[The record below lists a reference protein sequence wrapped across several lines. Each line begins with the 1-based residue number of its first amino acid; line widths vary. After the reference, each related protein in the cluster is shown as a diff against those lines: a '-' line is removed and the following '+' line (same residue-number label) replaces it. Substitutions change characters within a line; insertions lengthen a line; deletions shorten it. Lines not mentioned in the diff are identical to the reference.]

1 MMTRFYRCTGPGCPD
16 GWGCLLSD
24 HNDWGCDAAYCPIDG
39 KRCNW
44 TEIGENDSNLEKWMV

>member
-1 MMTRFYRCTGPGCPD
+1 MTRFYRCTGPGCLD
-16 GWGCLLSD
+16 G
-24 HNDWGCDAAYCPIDG
+24 WGCDAAYCPIDG

>member
-1 MMTRFYRCTGPGCPD
+1 MARFYRCTGPGCPD

-24 HNDWGCDAAYCPIDG
+24 LNDWGCDAAYCPIDG

-44 TEIGENDSNLEKWMV
+44 TEIGENDSDLERWMV